1 MLGWIIGAGVSLFI
15 LCFCYLISHRSESRL
30 EATFTPRKRDR
41 YGKFVGDEVVGYE
54 DRHGHYLKTAE
65 LIVTLAS
72 ASLLFIAS
80 SHLNVKAP
88 FTAFGFPVVL
98 LAFCV
103 ASGVTFMA
111 LVTYFY
117 ELFLFDPNTF
127 TLRRSAWLTAL
138 GLMELLYFG
147 VAYIGLAVQ
156 LILLSRHVCGT
167 NGVTPSG
174 NF

>member
-1 MLGWIIGAGVSLFI
+1 MLGWIIGGVVSLSI
-15 LCFCYLISHRSESRL
+15 PWLCYSISRRSESKF
-30 EATFTPRKRDR
+30 EITFTPRKRDR
-41 YGKFVGDEVVGYE
+41 HGNFVADEVVSYE

-80 SHLNVKAP
+80 SHLNIKAP
-88 FTAFGFPVVL
+88 LATFSFSIVL
-98 LAFCV
+98 LACCV
-103 ASGVTFMA
+103 ASGVTFMG

-147 VAYIGLAVQ
+147 FAYLGLAIQ
-156 LILLSRHVCGT
+156 LIRVS
-167 NGVTPSG
+167 PK
-174 NF
+174 